1 MSLKYSVGKYS
12 KAIDELKDK
21 LNKEKVIDRIWNKDY
36 TVWSND
42 PTEISNRLGWL
53 DSVDV
58 TRKSFKEIF
67 EFVYEV
73 RVAGYTRVLLMGMG
87 GSS

>member
-1 MSLKYSVGKYS
+1 MKGLKMSLKYSIGQYS

-21 LNKEKVIDRIWNKDY
+21 LNKENVIDRIWNKDY
-36 TVWSND
+36 TVWNND

-58 TRKSFKEIF
+58 TRKSFGTEKKNPPDNQ
-67 EFVYEV
+67 
-73 RVAGYTRVLLMGMG
+73 R
-87 GSS
+87 SPK